1 MQYLKGRYSSVF
13 LCLILAFAIWVGPTE
28 GGVPEVSD
36 VMVTDIT
43 TRSFSVIWNSSEPST
58 AILDVF
64 DGPDCL
70 TPTTVAVI
78 IPHPIHSG
86 DDTIRISAENNG
98 VMKVQIT
105 GLEPV
110 TEYCFQTITTSIST
124 SEDIVSPITPIK
136 ITTET
141 QITTTYFV
149 DPNILPFTN
158 DIIYFP
164 IHAPD
169 QTTPIDGGILVVDV
183 IGLSSS
189 PVTGFVGDGIES
201 PYTLLDLKNLFARV
215 DLENINLVGNERIK
229 LLEYRGIEGCTL
241 ERYRKVPLDMEL
253 SEVKEPGFCFDPADL
268 DCNDTINILDI
279 LRDIGGFDTETG
291 DFCFNSDLDL
301 DGNEMVN
308 ILDILNVVGKFGT
321 SR

>member
-1 MQYLKGRYSSVF
+1 MKYLKGRYSSVF
-13 LCLILAFAIWVGPTE
+13 LCLILVLAVWIGSTE

-36 VMVTDIT
+36 ALVADIT

-58 AILDVF
+58 ALLDVF

-70 TPTTVAVI
+70 TSTAGAVI
-78 IPHPIHSG
+78 IPHPVQSG
-86 DDTIRISAENNG
+86 DDIIRTSAENNG
-98 VMKVQIT
+98 IMKVQVT

-110 TEYCFQTITTSIST
+110 TEYCFQTLTTSIST
-124 SEDIVSPITPIK
+124 SEETVFPITPIK

-141 QITTTYFV
+141 QIITTYFL
-149 DPNILPFTN
+149 DSDILSFTN
-158 DIIYFP
+158 DILYFP

-169 QTTPIDGGILVVDV
+169 QTTPIYGGILVVDV

-189 PVTGFVGDGIES
+189 PVTGFVGDGIAS
-201 PYTLLDLKNLFARV
+201 PYALVDLKNLFDRV
-215 DLENINLVGNERIK
+215 DMENINFVGDERVK
-229 LLEYRGIEGCTL
+229 LLEYRGFEGCTL

-253 SEVKEPGFCFDPADL
+253 SEAKEPSPCFDPADL
-268 DCNDTINILDI
+268 DCNDTVNILDI
-279 LRDIGGFDTETG
+279 LRDIGGFDTATG